1 MMVFK
6 VDGRQKYYIFWGN
19 LQARIPQYDISQLI
33 AKHNVG
39 DIRIFTAGRQKM
51 NPKFVGYEKQLP
63 LTKRYKYL
71 LYGIV
76 IVAMALLIVLQ
87 YKVIKGA
94 DKDKS

>member
-1 MMVFK
+1 
-6 VDGRQKYYIFWGN
+6 
-19 LQARIPQYDISQLI
+19 
-33 AKHNVG
+33 
-39 DIRIFTAGRQKM
+39 M

-63 LTKRYKYL
+63 LTERYKYL